1 MLCSVEAAGGGGLQ
15 LFVDSNMSVDSA
27 LIRQLVDEVLTEHIA
42 LMLGHRDTQT
52 GPEPPLEPP
61 NPGPG
66 SPKEVQTLTELNP
79 HCLQSAVCL
88 NLLLVLFQGDLV
100 PLVPTPVPTP
110 PPSLTPP
117 SRETLLLTTPPP
129 SEPTSLLD
137 EESPQPI
144 TAPG

>member
-52 GPEPPLEPP
+52 GPEPGLEPP

-66 SPKEVQTLTELNP
+66 APEEVQTLR
-79 HCLQSAVCL
+79 SK
-88 NLLLVLFQGDLV
+88 
-100 PLVPTPVPTP
+100 
-110 PPSLTPP
+110 PSL
-117 SRETLLLTTPPP
+117 SSVCSL
-129 SEPTSLLD
+129 SEPAAGSVPGGSGATGSYTSTD
-137 EESPQPI
+137 PSTQSDPAQQRDPASDH
-144 TAPG
+144 TPSV